1 MQSWCKDSVF
11 SVLFR
16 EEGNGVNCIVRC
28 QVDGRVREVC
38 LLWEPYSTGICDAE
52 IRCLSRVLSILTEG
66 QAPVA
71 LLGCSSTLFNVFSEW
86 CRSHGRSSPPSLL
99 EYSSSVFKDHVRDA
113 GMVGAHCLDPFAVLE
128 FLLLRLD
135 KAVHQPWLLGL
146 VEFRQC
152 VRRRDIPFASLG
164 VLLEEL
170 VAHWE
175 DVKLFFKESG
185 STLTLRGRTPVNLG
199 QVIVSDTY
207 ILPRLSLLH
216 VLVSCFQSNFETQF
230 DKSVTDYSCRNYA
243 EFCFFYWSLLGK
255 VKKLS
260 ELPAIE
266 EWSEYVG
273 RPLSTWANVSYID
286 CLRSE
291 PIVIKALDG
300 CSDAV
305 KRGFLRECHG
315 FLMEFL
321 KVLNTSAYATSRL
334 CSSLSCFSPDM
345 LLMGEEAYTV
355 SLFRD
360 LVSCLQTCGR
370 LSSVEAECS
379 ANEFKSLLVDLR
391 RRNRQVI
398 STIKDSFR
406 FLWQSGLLEC
416 RLHLS
421 KVVGI
426 VSVGVVP
433 RVVRYP
439 DVEISLSGAA
449 IPEKVLLSSVRAVQ
463 SYISDSGFVSG
474 ELLTKDCLDELKA
487 NLPSGHIFMS
497 DVTFAPWRSLYV
509 LARQDLYRDLR
520 DSFNGY
526 YMGQVAEWRRRAGLC
541 AFSVTSP
548 TSKLPSARDVESG
561 SGVVSSVH
569 QGASASAPVS
579 GGAGQLAKAV
589 ASVSGSSDV
598 AQRLKEKKR

>member
-1 MQSWCKDSVF
+1 MRMCSTSLSLMLWKWLPFWRNCVPRLKKLLLSLWGRRILSKKTKWMLWSVLGQMCHLQHWWGGLFELLRSEGSHSFLRRLRNQFRATITVESTYAQATWSKTESLVIVSQTLYPRILRRVQSWCKDSVF
-11 SVLFR
+11 SMLFG
-16 EEGNGVNCIVRC
+16 EGGNGVNCIVRC
-28 QVDGRVREVC
+28 QIDDRVREVC
-38 LLWEPYSTGICDAE
+38 LLWEPYSTGICDSA
-52 IRCLSRVLSILTEG
+52 IRCLSRVLSILAEG
-66 QAPVA
+66 QSPVA
-71 LLGCSSTLFNVFSEW
+71 LFGCSSTLFNVFSEW
-86 CRSHGRSSPPSLL
+86 CRSHGRSVPLSLL
-99 EYSSSVFKDHVRDA
+99 EYSSSVFMDPVRQA
-113 GMVGAHCLDPFAVLE
+113 GMVGAHCSEPFAVLE

-152 VRRRDIPFASLG
+152 VQRGEIPFASLG
-164 VLLEEL
+164 AVLEEL
-170 VAHWE
+170 VDHWE
-175 DVKLFFKESG
+175 EVRLFFKESG
-185 STLTLRGRTPVNLG
+185 STPTPRGRTPVDLG

-216 VLVSCFQSNFETQF
+216 VLVSCFQSNFETQS

-260 ELPAIE
+260 ELTAIE

-300 CSDAV
+300 CGDAV
-305 KRGFLRECHG
+305 KRSFLRECHG

-334 CSSLSCFSPDM
+334 SSSLCCFSPDM

-370 LSSVEAECS
+370 LSSVEADGA

-406 FLWQSGLLEC
+406 FL
-416 RLHLS
+416 
-421 KVVGI
+421 
-426 VSVGVVP
+426 
-433 RVVRYP
+433 
-439 DVEISLSGAA
+439 
-449 IPEKVLLSSVRAVQ
+449 
-463 SYISDSGFVSG
+463 
-474 ELLTKDCLDELKA
+474 
-487 NLPSGHIFMS
+487 
-497 DVTFAPWRSLYV
+497 
-509 LARQDLYRDLR
+509 
-520 DSFNGY
+520 
-526 YMGQVAEWRRRAGLC
+526 
-541 AFSVTSP
+541 
-548 TSKLPSARDVESG
+548 
-561 SGVVSSVH
+561 
-569 QGASASAPVS
+569 
-579 GGAGQLAKAV
+579 
-589 ASVSGSSDV
+589 
-598 AQRLKEKKR
+598 